1 MVFPRTKAKPKA
13 VITDCLLETPFE
25 RYSMKP
31 FTRVVLRSNR
41 RSFEAAEVA
50 EVAEDAEV
58 AEAAEVAEV
67 AEVAEAN
74 EVAEAAE
81 AGESGEGGEGGKRTK
96 ARVIDRCLRV

>member
-50 EVAEDAEV
+50 EVAE
-58 AEAAEVAEV
+58 
-67 AEVAEAN
+67 AN